1 MLYTP
6 GCFKLVPTKIFC
18 KFVISFIP
26 VQGLPTEQVDSSD
39 NNAACD
45 KKMSDLNFVW
55 DTNYSFAKRHYTI
68 ATYQISLT
76 SPISVQE
83 P

>member
-6 GCFKLVPTKIFC
+6 GCFKFVPTKVFYM
-18 KFVISFIP
+18 FVICFIP
-26 VQGLPTEQVDSSD
+26 VQGLPTEQVDASD
-39 NNAACD
+39 NSACD
-45 KKMSDLNFVW
+45 KKMFDLNLVR
-55 DTNYSFAKRHYTI
+55 DTNYSFAKHHYTI

-76 SPISVQE
+76 SPISMQE

>member
-1 MLYTP
+1 M
-6 GCFKLVPTKIFC
+6 
-18 KFVISFIP
+18 FVISFIP

-39 NNAACD
+39 NSACD
-45 KKMSDLNFVW
+45 KMSDLNLVW
-55 DTNYSFAKRHYTI
+55 DTNYSFAKHRYTI

-83 P
+83 T